1 MNGTVK
7 TKYPDVI
14 YSEGEPKAVILDI
27 DDYRVMLERLEDI
40 EALAT
45 LEEMRK
51 KRLEFTP
58 LDDWNR
64 KEEDE
69 AWSHL
74 QE

>member
-1 MNGTVK
+1 MNDTIK

-27 DDYRVMLERLEDI
+27 EDYRLMLERLEDI
-40 EALAT
+40 EDLAT

-58 LDDWNR
+58 L
-64 KEEDE
+64 EDFLP
-69 AWSHL
+69 SIV
-74 QE
+74 